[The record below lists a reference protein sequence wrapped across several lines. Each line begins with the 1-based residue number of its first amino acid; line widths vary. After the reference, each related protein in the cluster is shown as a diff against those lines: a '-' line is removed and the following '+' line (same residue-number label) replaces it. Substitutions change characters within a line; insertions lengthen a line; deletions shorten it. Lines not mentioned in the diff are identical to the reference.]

1 MKTAT
6 VLVVTISTVT
16 SGLNNGVGMR
26 PTLGWNSWNAFGGA
40 LDEQVVRTAAAHLVS
55 SGLAAKGY
63 VYVNLDDTWA
73 ALARNSTTGALVPDS
88 TKFPTPMVD
97 LVADI
102 HGQGLKF
109 GIYTDVGWKTCA
121 KRPGSYGHESQDAAT
136 FANWGVDFVKSDS
149 CFTSVDPT
157 VQPADGP
164 RCFADYQK
172 FAAALNATKRPMV
185 HSIKG
190 PCGNGPTPCSPP
202 DASSIAHLRRAAGD
216 VRDNWPSII
225 RVLGDASLVV
235 NASRPGFFAD
245 LDILEIGN
253 GGLTPTEERAVFSL
267 WCAVKS
273 PILLGNNLAKMN
285 ATTLATVGNT
295 ELLAVNQ
302 DALGISARLVSNE
315 SDGAQIWAG
324 PLGQARGGPVDG
336 APVDEHVVIA
346 FNPTSSTLLVSVDWT
361 TAKACSS
368 GAHCTWDV
376 RDLWTGNLTKA
387 VTDRL
392 VVTVE
397 SHGAAAFRLENKSG
411 VSQ

>member
-1 MKTAT
+1 M
-6 VLVVTISTVT
+6 
-16 SGLNNGVGMR
+16 
-26 PTLGWNSWNAFGGA
+26 
-40 LDEQVVRTAAAHLVS
+40 
-55 SGLAAKGY
+55 
-63 VYVNLDDTWA
+63 
-73 ALARNSTTGALVPDS
+73 
-88 TKFPTPMVD
+88 
-97 LVADI
+97 
-102 HGQGLKF
+102 
-109 GIYTDVGWKTCA
+109 
-121 KRPGSYGHESQDAAT
+121 
-136 FANWGVDFVKSDS
+136 
-149 CFTSVDPT
+149 
-157 VQPADGP
+157 
-164 RCFADYQK
+164 
-172 FAAALNATKRPMV
+172 
-185 HSIKG
+185 
-190 PCGNGPTPCSPP
+190 
-202 DASSIAHLRRAAGD
+202 
-216 VRDNWPSII
+216 RDNWPSII
-225 RVLGDASLVV
+225 RVLGDAALVV

-273 PILLGNNLAKMN
+273 PILLGNNLAEMN

-346 FNPTSSTLLVSVDWT
+346 FNPTSSTLSVSVDWT